1 MAKSRWISV
10 MVVGALATGADAQ
23 PAPAVE
29 AAAPVEL
36 TAPRADSLS
45 GRLFLA
51 DTAVLTPAAATR
63 VTWRLFELGFRH
75 GVTERLEL
83 MAGAMVAPGDDGSVG
98 GYGQLKLGVLQR
110 PRLAAALTLG
120 VGVGP
125 SGSHELFGVGGA
137 AITACLDRQCWVLVN
152 AGAHLTQTAD
162 GLGPI
167 ALGGVVLAAQAR
179 HQLAGGRDAVDRA
192 QALAAAPDVLPRLGA
207 GAAAEVHLRRVA
219 ARQRVGIEPGVGDR
233 GPEVVAVHA
242 GEQVG
247 VDDVRGAAVDDRLLV
262 RVDRV
267 GLAGGDERRAHVREV
282 RAHRLGGQHRAA
294 GGDRPGQHQGPDQNR
309 RISSI
314 SANGDSVPAWPPAPV
329 HTAINPSAPLSS
341 AFLAWVT
348 VMMSCSTRP
357 PQACTRAFTS
367 SRAPS
372 EVITSGTRCCSHTAR
387 SCSSRSFLIA
397 LDRAEQRAEVALAE
411 REVVRRWMSSMKIG
425 PTRFFV
431 KICSR

>member
-1 MAKSRWISV
+1 MAMSRWISV
-10 MVVGALATGADAQ
+10 MVVGALAAGADAQ

-167 ALGGVVLAAQAR
+167 ALGGGLSVGQRARLVVEYQRALRRPSDWSIELPQDVSY
-179 HQLAGGRDAVDRA
+179 LGGRYRRSFWQLDLGVGAIGRDEMCIVADPGCAERST
-192 QALAAAPDVLPRLGA
+192 VLVPLGA
-207 GAAAEVHLRRVA
+207 A
-219 ARQRVGIEPGVGDR
+219 
-233 GPEVVAVHA
+233 
-242 GEQVG
+242 
-247 VDDVRGAAVDDRLLV
+247 
-262 RVDRV
+262 
-267 GLAGGDERRAHVREV
+267 
-282 RAHRLGGQHRAA
+282 
-294 GGDRPGQHQGPDQNR
+294 
-309 RISSI
+309 
-314 SANGDSVPAWPPAPV
+314 
-329 HTAINPSAPLSS
+329 
-341 AFLAWVT
+341 
-348 VMMSCSTRP
+348 
-357 PQACTRAFTS
+357 
-367 SRAPS
+367 
-372 EVITSGTRCCSHTAR
+372 
-387 SCSSRSFLIA
+387 SFA
-397 LDRAEQRAEVALAE
+397 L
-411 REVVRRWMSSMKIG
+411 
-425 PTRFFV
+425 
-431 KICSR
+431 